1 MNKVILMGR
10 MTKEPE
16 LKTTQGGT
24 SVVSFSLA
32 VQKRF
37 KDANGEYG
45 VDFIECVSWRTTAE
59 FIHMFIRK
67 GQLIGVVGSIQT
79 RTYQTQN
86 GENRKVTEILVEEAY
101 FCGEAKKQTET
112 AKNAPNLPPNAT
124 QASNEGF
131 IPMPA
136 NDDDLPF

>member
-24 SVVSFSLA
+24 SVASFSLA

-45 VDFIECVSWRTTAE
+45 VDFLDCVAWKTTAE
-59 FIHMFIRK
+59 FIHKFFRK
-67 GQLIGVVGSIQT
+67 GQQIGVVGSIQT

-86 GENRKVTEILVEEAY
+86 GENRKVTEIVVDEAY
-101 FCGEAKKQTET
+101 FCGEAKKQAET
-112 AKNAPNLPPNAT
+112 AKTAPYLPPEAT
-124 QASNEGF
+124 QANSSGF
-131 IPMPA
+131 IPMDNNEP
-136 NDDDLPF
+136 LPF

>member
-16 LKTTQGGT
+16 LKTTQGGA

-59 FIHMFIRK
+59 FIHKFFRK

-86 GENRKVTEILVEEAY
+86 GENRKVTEVLVDEAY
-101 FCGEAKKQTET
+101 FCGDKKEAGV
-112 AKNAPNLPPNAT
+112 NPNLVPNTPPKND
-124 QASNEGF
+124 GF
-131 IPMPA
+131 IPMPPS
-136 NDDDLPF
+136 DDDLPF